1 MSRAFTLAEGG
12 THAANFAGSGKNAFT
27 LVEVLITLGIIGV
40 VAAMTLPTL
49 INKTHNKELQTA
61 FLKTYS
67 ELNQV
72 AELYVADNGISVA
85 EESAGNN
92 GQGMP
97 ANIAN
102 KIFGYYKGSKQMG
115 QGQVAADEQGNFTP
129 FYAMNSLNG
138 NAFSGGTNAGGA
150 DSSFLCD
157 NTSFLNNLTGALM
170 ILNDRPILG
179 QNGPVICVDVNGKKG
194 PNRFG
199 LDYFLFIFTVD
210 GRVLPMGQ
218 AHKNNP
224 NRCTAGNGV
233 CSNFSNVGP
242 EFCSNTAS
250 NYTYNTSCAYY
261 ALTNTHPTE
270 PGKDYWNDFVGE
282 VYKR

>member
-1 MSRAFTLAEGG
+1 MRSAFTLA
-12 THAANFAGSGKNAFT
+12 
-27 LVEVLITLGIIGV
+27 EVLITLGVIGI

-49 INKTHNKELQTA
+49 INRTHSKELHTA

-72 AELYVADNGISVA
+72 AQLYVTDNGISVSEDSGTDA
-85 EESAGNN
+85 AVTYI
-92 GQGMP
+92 QQD
-97 ANIAN
+97 IVN
-102 KIFGYYKGSKQMG
+102 KIYGYYKGSEQMRHG
-115 QGQVAADEQGNFTP
+115 QTAANEDGSFTP
-129 FYAMNSLNG
+129 FYAMNTLNG
-138 NAFSGGTNAGGA
+138 KAFSGGANNTGK

-157 NTSFLNNLTGALM
+157 NSAFVNNLTGALM
-170 ILNDRPILG
+170 VLNDAPVRG
-179 QNGPVICVDVNGKKG
+179 YNGPVICVDVNGKKG

-218 AHKNNP
+218 EHKNNP
-224 NRCTAGNGV
+224 ARCTAANGV
-233 CSNFSNVGP
+233 CGNFSNVGP
-242 EFCSNTAS
+242 EYCSNTAT

-261 ALTNTHPTE
+261 ALANIHPTKA
-270 PGKDYWNDFVGE
+270 GKDYWNDFVGE